1 MVRTSR
7 LTTSKLWLCT
17 VIITSALVSACAQQ
31 AYNYAPVADL
41 SDPYGY
47 VDKSVHVVQKGDT
60 LYSIAWGYGRDYRD
74 IAAYNGISAP
84 YTIYPGQALR
94 LNPRSLAAN
103 TSHQTATSP
112 QPVRPQPQASTVAPA
127 NPPTQTY
134 PLTETN
140 TPTYPLSE
148 PETLPPAPSP
158 LPEPKVQAPLPP
170 TPAVSTPPQAPVTP
184 PPTKVEVSPPKPP
197 APETN
202 NKPQA
207 PVAEPP
213 SPPVVKGLQENFA
226 WAWPTEG
233 KVISGFDLKNSLNRG
248 IDISGKLGQA
258 VKAAGP
264 GIVVYAGSGVRGYGN
279 LVILKHNDRYFSAYG
294 HNSELLV
301 QEGQEVAK
309 GEVIARMGAT
319 SADQIKLHF
328 EIRENGN
335 PIDPLKLL
343 PKS

>member
-1 MVRTSR
+1 M
-7 LTTSKLWLCT
+7 
-17 VIITSALVSACAQQ
+17 ITSTLVSGCAQQ

-47 VDKSVHVVQKGDT
+47 VDKSVHIVQKGDT

-94 LNPRSLAAN
+94 LNPRALSAN
-103 TSHQTATSP
+103 TSHQTASP
-112 QPVRPQPQASTVAPA
+112 QPVAPPSTSIQQPEVAPA
-127 NPPTQTY
+127 SSPTQTY

-148 PETLPPAPSP
+148 PETLPPSPQPATKAP
-158 LPEPKVQAPLPP
+158 APLPP
-170 TPAVSTPPQAPVTP
+170 TPEVNTPPQPQVTP
-184 PPTKVEVSPPKPP
+184 PPTKVEVSPPKPTATETSSKTQTP
-197 APETN
+197 A
-202 NKPQA
+202 
-207 PVAEPP
+207 AEPA

-226 WAWPTEG
+226 WAWPTQG